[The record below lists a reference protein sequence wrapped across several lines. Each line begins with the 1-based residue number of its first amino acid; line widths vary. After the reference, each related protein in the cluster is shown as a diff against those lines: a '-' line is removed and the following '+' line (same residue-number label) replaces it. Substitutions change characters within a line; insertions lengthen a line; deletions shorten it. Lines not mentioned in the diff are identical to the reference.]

1 MLLTFCLLLRDI
13 CLMAFIRIEKKK
25 SGDYIRIVRTV
36 RKEGKHTHQTLYSL
50 GKVQDY
56 TAEQLSRIADKLKQ
70 AAGEEL
76 PELIRIQDQQLE
88 ELGRYNYGFYL
99 VYHRIFSYYALPGV
113 FDKIARKHRLSYNLS
128 NAVLL
133 MLIERLHD
141 PVSKRGNYF
150 NQQDYLGLVEVK
162 LQHLYRSLDY
172 LADHNKYLQQHIFQ
186 LHRNLFNQAIDVV
199 FYDVTTFYFESEWEE
214 EGALR
219 QKGFSKDGKIGST
232 QVVFGLLIDKDK
244 NPIGYQLYKGDT
256 YEGHTFIDQVQRLKK
271 DYQIDKLVLVADRG
285 MLSQASREVVMENGY
300 EFILGERLKSL
311 PKTVKEKMLDLSS
324 YELEWVSSAKDPVVV
339 RYKTFKH
346 GDRTLI
352 VTYSQKR
359 AEKDRKDREERIA
372 KAKQLIKH
380 PSQLKNKARRFYLKQ
395 EGQDHY
401 VLDAEK
407 INNTAKYDGFL
418 AITTNTTGL
427 HPTSVLDHYHH
438 LFQIEH
444 SFSTFKSYLETRP
457 MFHWTD
463 KRIEG
468 HICLCYLAYVLLNHL
483 LQRVKKYTITEK
495 QIRKTLSKM
504 QVSHIKQLNEQFYLR
519 SRPAD
524 NENIILNSLGIKPLT
539 NLIPEHKIQEYLQ

>member
-1 MLLTFCLLLRDI
+1 MTLSFILWDI

-36 RKEGKHTHQTLYSL
+36 RKDGKHTHQTLYSL

-56 TAEQLSRIADKLKQ
+56 TPAQLSRIADKLKQ

-76 PELIRIQDQQLE
+76 PDLIRIQDQQLE

-99 VYHRIFSYYALPGV
+99 VYYRVFNHYGLPKLL
-113 FDKIARKHRLSYNLS
+113 DKIALKRKLSYSLP

-141 PVSKRGNYF
+141 PVSKRGNFF
-150 NQQDYLGLVEVK
+150 NQQDYLGLEEVK

-172 LADHNKYLQQHIFQ
+172 LADNNKYLQQHIFQ
-186 LHRNLFNQAIDVV
+186 RHRNLFNQAIDVV

-214 EGALR
+214 EGSLR

-256 YEGHTFIDQVQRLKK
+256 YEGHTFIEQVERLKQE
-271 DYQIDKLVLVADRG
+271 YQIDKLVLVADRG
-285 MLSQASREVVMENGY
+285 MLSQASRAVVSENGY

-311 PKTVKEKMLDLSS
+311 PGQVKEKMLDLSG
-324 YELEWVSSAKDPVVV
+324 YELEWVSSAEVPVVV
-339 RYKTFKH
+339 RYRVFKE
-346 GDRTLI
+346 GNRSII

-372 KAKQLIKH
+372 KAEQLIKH
-380 PSQLKNKARRFYLKQ
+380 PSQLKNKARRFYLKKD
-395 EGQDHY
+395 GKDHY
-401 VLDAEK
+401 ELDTEK
-407 INNTAKYDGFL
+407 IKNAAKYDGFL
-418 AITTNTTGL
+418 AITTNSPDL
-427 HPTSVLDHYHH
+427 DAASVLDHYHH

-444 SFSTFKSYLETRP
+444 SFRTFKSYLETRP

-468 HICLCYLAYVLLNHL
+468 HICLCYLAYVMLNHL
-483 LQRVKKYTITEK
+483 LQRVKKYGISEN

-504 QVSHIKQLNEQFYLR
+504 QVSHIKQLDEQFYLR
-519 SRPAD
+519 SKHSD
-524 NENIILNSLGIKPLT
+524 NEKTILNALGINPLT
-539 NLIPEHKIQEYLQ
+539 NLIPQHKMSEYLS